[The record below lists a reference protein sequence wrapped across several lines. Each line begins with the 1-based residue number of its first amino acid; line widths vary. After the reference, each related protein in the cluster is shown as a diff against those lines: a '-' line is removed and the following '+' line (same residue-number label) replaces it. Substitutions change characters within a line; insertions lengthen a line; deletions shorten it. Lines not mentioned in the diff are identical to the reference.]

1 MAIRLR
7 QRWKRK
13 NWLTSRK
20 TLSGF
25 QLSTKSIIIATGNCM
40 KLKAAD
46 FLEAHQSGER
56 SSFVEDVKWRQE
68 NAAWLKRSQRVSYV
82 IMDYMQANQL
92 SRNDIAEKL
101 GVSPQYVSRILSG
114 KMNFTF
120 KTISAIEERLQFEL
134 FRHICDFNG

>member
-1 MAIRLR
+1 M
-7 QRWKRK
+7 
-13 NWLTSRK
+13 
-20 TLSGF
+20 
-25 QLSTKSIIIATGNCM
+25 KSKSAE
-40 KLKAAD
+40 

-56 SSFVEDVKWRQE
+56 STLVEDVKWRQE
-68 NAAWLKRSQRVSYV
+68 SSRWLKRSQRVSYV